1 MINEEETNENISEY
15 KRLIDGLKTIFTE
28 FENSNKI
35 QEEKKII
42 KKKSFK
48 KKETK
53 LYQILNNH
61 ELYKFLLM
69 SNHFRGKLTL
79 LDEKQAVD
87 EKDSYQKILDL
98 FLEENETISNIS
110 NNESFKGDVNKYLLT
125 QLYTAFSLLSRKV
138 YLDGNRKDPSSEVEK
153 SRDFLKHLNSIKF
166 DKDSKLTNQML
177 EYFNHNILRIE
188 DLYQTNDNR
197 NNKIEI
203 NNRINNIDQSDKKN
217 FFIEAHEIKK
227 KIPPIDKNNVNNM
240 NPFNAFNG
248 FNELNNENVILNNDN
263 KEEAVQQVD
272 SISYE
277 KKFRNIDLENEEYK
291 REKSINMRKILE
303 LDEDKLKNISIG
315 EFQELISEVYEN
327 GTLINKEI
335 EDKITGGKG
344 KLFSNENSD
353 ENKESKNS
361 FSIKI
366 ANDIEMSINSDEK
379 IIDDEEI
386 IDDKELDFEQEEIK
400 NDENKNSFF
409 EKGEGFSK
417 DFFLRNSED
426 EDDKINS
433 QQMETISHNDNV
445 SKTNQSKLK
454 LSFSD

>member
-1 MINEEETNENISEY
+1 MINEEKTNENISEY
-15 KRLIDGLKTIFTE
+15 KRLIDGLKSIFTE
-28 FENSNKI
+28 FENSNKV
-35 QEEKKII
+35 QEDKKII
-42 KKKSFK
+42 KKKSIK

-69 SNHFRGKLTL
+69 SNYFRGKLTL
-79 LDEKQAVD
+79 LDEKQAID

-110 NNESFKGDVNKYLLT
+110 NNKSFKGDVNKYLLT

-138 YLDGNRKDPSSEVEK
+138 YLDGNKKDPSSEVEK

-177 EYFNHNILRIE
+177 QYFNHNILRIE
-188 DLYQTNDNR
+188 DLYQTNDNK

-203 NNRINNIDQSDKKN
+203 NNKINNMDQSDKRS

-227 KIPPIDKNNVNNM
+227 KIPPLDKNNVNNI
-240 NPFNAFNG
+240 NPFNPFNG

-277 KKFRNIDLENEEYK
+277 KHFRNIDLENEEYK

-327 GTLINKEI
+327 GTLVNKEI

-344 KLFSNENSD
+344 NLFSNENSED
-353 ENKESKNS
+353 NKESKYS

-366 ANDIEMSINSDEK
+366 ANDIEMSINSNEK

-426 EDDKINS
+426 EDNKIND
-433 QQMETISHNDNV
+433 QQMETISHNDNI
-445 SKTNQSKLK
+445 SKANQSKLK
-454 LSFSD
+454 LSFSN

>member
-15 KRLIDGLKTIFTE
+15 KRLIDGLKSIFTE
-28 FENSNKI
+28 FENSNKV
-35 QEEKKII
+35 QEDKKII
-42 KKKSFK
+42 KKKSIK

-69 SNHFRGKLTL
+69 SNYFRGKLTL
-79 LDEKQAVD
+79 LDEKQAID

-110 NNESFKGDVNKYLLT
+110 NNKSFKGDVNKYLLT

-138 YLDGNRKDPSSEVEK
+138 YLDGNKKDPSSEVEK

-166 DKDSKLTNQML
+166 DKESKLTNQML
-177 EYFNHNILRIE
+177 QYFNHNILRIE
-188 DLYQTNDNR
+188 DLYQTNDNK

-203 NNRINNIDQSDKKN
+203 NNKINNMDQSDKRS

-227 KIPPIDKNNVNNM
+227 KIPPIDKNNVNNI

-277 KKFRNIDLENEEYK
+277 KHFRNIDLENEEYK

-327 GTLINKEI
+327 GTLVNKEI
-335 EDKITGGKG
+335 EDQITGGKG
-344 KLFSNENSD
+344 NLFSNENSED
-353 ENKESKNS
+353 NKESKYS

-366 ANDIEMSINSDEK
+366 ANDIEMSINSNEK

-426 EDDKINS
+426 EDNKIND
-433 QQMETISHNDNV
+433 QQMETISHNDNI
-445 SKTNQSKLK
+445 SKANQSKLK
-454 LSFSD
+454 LSFSN